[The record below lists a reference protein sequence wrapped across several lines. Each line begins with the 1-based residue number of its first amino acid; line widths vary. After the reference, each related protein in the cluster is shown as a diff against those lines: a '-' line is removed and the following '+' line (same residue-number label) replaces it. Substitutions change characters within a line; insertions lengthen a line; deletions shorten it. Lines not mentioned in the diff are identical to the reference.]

1 MTLLQIPDPSD
12 AQANNNQDGSVP
24 LNGWATVIILIA
36 THYRL
41 PCSPGMIMATSEWQ
55 GNQTR
60 EKALRHL
67 ARQAGLSLQLYQDNQ
82 WEITSWRLP
91 LAIELADGHVGVITS
106 FDGEDEVRVHFA
118 GDEQPTPIALEVLL
132 PEISFAAAL
141 RPVTA
146 AKDSRV
152 DRYLATVKPDWL
164 RRLVLHDLRPY
175 GYVMLGSLL
184 INLLALVGII
194 FSMQVYD
201 RVIPAQSYPT
211 LYVLYIGVIISVVF
225 TYILRVGR
233 DHVTDLLGK
242 RADMRVSDRVFG
254 HALRLRNSAVPRS
267 TGTFISQLRELE
279 SIREMVTSTTVSA
292 IVDMPFFLLFMLV
305 MAIIAPQLAW
315 IAPVAVLLMVL
326 PGIFSQ
332 KKLAKLA
339 QQALKESTLRNAV
352 LVESVQGLEDIKLM
366 QAEDRFLQQWNS
378 YIRITAQSGVE
389 MRKVMHS
396 LISWGVTVQGLVYAS
411 VIVVGAPMVIN
422 GDITTGAI
430 VAASLLSSR
439 MIAPMA
445 TLCGVLARWQQVKA
459 AKSSLDALMNL
470 PVENS
475 KDETRI
481 HCPVLFG
488 HYQFTDAMFRYYTD
502 SLTVALRIKSLTI
515 KPGERIALLGRNG
528 SGKSTLLQA
537 MTGGM
542 DLIGGELRLDNLS
555 LPHID
560 LADVRRNV
568 GLLTQ
573 NARLFH
579 GTLRENLTLG
589 APHATD
595 EAIFSTLTV
604 SGGAD
609 FIRRLPLGLD
619 HPIMEGGVG
628 LSGGQ
633 RQSLLLARM
642 LLRDPNIVLLD
653 EPTSSLDDHTE
664 KEFIERL
671 GQWLNGRTLIV
682 ATHRAAILALVDRVL
697 VLKDG
702 QLVMD
707 SPKDSALPPPP
718 RAANGNQPEIQS

>member
-1 MTLLQIPDPSD
+1 MTQLPIPDAPEGQS
-12 AQANNNQDGSVP
+12 ASGGELP
-24 LNGWATVIILIA
+24 LNGWATAIIQIA

-41 PCSPGMIMATSEWQ
+41 PCSPGMIMAAAEWQ
-55 GNQTR
+55 GKQTR
-60 EKALRHL
+60 DKALRHL
-67 ARQAGLSLQLYQDNQ
+67 ARQAGLSLQLFAEESR
-82 WEITSWRLP
+82 EITRWRLP
-91 LAIELADGHVGVITS
+91 LAVELDDGQVGVVTA
-106 FDGEDEVRVHFA
+106 FDGDDRVRVHFS
-118 GDEQPTPIALEVLL
+118 GDEQPAPVMLTDLL
-132 PEISFAAAL
+132 PALRVVAAL
-141 RPVTA
+141 RPVAA

-152 DRYLATVKPDWL
+152 DRYLATVRPDWL

-175 GYVMLGSLL
+175 GYVMLASFL
-184 INLLALVGII
+184 INLLALVGIV

-211 LYVLYIGVIISVVF
+211 LYVLYAGVIISVVF

-254 HALRLRNSAVPRS
+254 HALRLRNSVVPRS

-279 SIREMVTSTTVSA
+279 AIREMVTSTTVTA
-292 IVDMPFFLLFMLV
+292 IVDMPFFLLFLLV

-326 PGIFSQ
+326 PGLLSQ

-378 YIRITAQSGVE
+378 YIRITAQSGVA

-445 TLCGVLARWQQVKA
+445 TLCGVLARWQQVRA
-459 AKSSLDALMNL
+459 AKTSLDGLMNL

-475 KDETRI
+475 SDETRI

-488 HYQFTDAMFRYYTD
+488 HYQFIDAMFRYYSD
-502 SLTVALRIKSLTI
+502 SLTMALRIKSLTI
-515 KPGERIALLGRNG
+515 QPGERIAVLGRNG

-537 MTGGM
+537 MAGGM
-542 DLIGGELRLDNLS
+542 DLVSGELRLDNLS

-560 LADVRRNV
+560 VADVRRNV

-589 APHATD
+589 AAHATD
-595 EAIFSTLTV
+595 DAIFSALTV
-604 SGGAD
+604 SGGAE

-619 HPIMEGGVG
+619 HPIMEGGTG

-653 EPTSSLDDHTE
+653 EPTAALDDHTE

-671 GQWLNGRTLIV
+671 GAWLNGRTLIV
-682 ATHRAAILALVDRVL
+682 ATHRAAILSLVDRIL
-697 VLKDG
+697 VLKEG

-707 SPKDSALPPPP
+707 SPKEKALPPA
-718 RAANGNQPEIQS
+718 RSGGNLPEVNA

>member
-1 MTLLQIPDPSD
+1 MTQLPIPDAPESQP
-12 AQANNNQDGSVP
+12 ASGGELP
-24 LNGWATVIILIA
+24 LNGWATAIIQIA

-41 PCSPGMIMATSEWQ
+41 PCSPGMIMAAAEWQ
-55 GNQTR
+55 GKQTR
-60 EKALRHL
+60 DKALRHL
-67 ARQAGLSLQLYQDNQ
+67 ARQAGLSLQLFAEESR
-82 WEITSWRLP
+82 EITRWRLP
-91 LAIELADGHVGVITS
+91 LAVELDDGQVGVVTA
-106 FDGEDEVRVHFA
+106 FDGDDRVRVHFS
-118 GDEQPTPIALEVLL
+118 GDEQPTPVMLTDLL
-132 PEISFAAAL
+132 PALRVVAAL
-141 RPVTA
+141 RPVAA

-152 DRYLATVKPDWL
+152 DRYLATVRPDWL

-175 GYVMLGSLL
+175 GYVMLASFL
-184 INLLALVGII
+184 INLLALVGIV

-211 LYVLYIGVIISVVF
+211 LYVLYAGVIISVVF

-254 HALRLRNSAVPRS
+254 HALRLRNSVVPRS

-279 SIREMVTSTTVSA
+279 AIREMVTSTTVTA
-292 IVDMPFFLLFMLV
+292 IVDMPFFLLFLLV

-326 PGIFSQ
+326 PGLLSQ

-378 YIRITAQSGVE
+378 YIRITAQSGVA

-445 TLCGVLARWQQVKA
+445 TLCGVLARWQQVRA
-459 AKSSLDALMNL
+459 AKTSLDGLMNL

-475 KDETRI
+475 SDETRI

-488 HYQFTDAMFRYYTD
+488 HYQFTDAMFRYYSD
-502 SLTVALRIKSLTI
+502 SLTMALRIKSLTI
-515 KPGERIALLGRNG
+515 QPGERIAVLGRNG

-537 MTGGM
+537 MAGGM
-542 DLIGGELRLDNLS
+542 DLVSGELRLDNLS

-560 LADVRRNV
+560 VADVRRNV

-589 APHATD
+589 AAHATD
-595 EAIFSTLTV
+595 DAIFSALTV
-604 SGGAD
+604 SGGAE

-619 HPIMEGGVG
+619 HPIMEGGTG

-653 EPTSSLDDHTE
+653 EPTAALDDHTE

-671 GQWLNGRTLIV
+671 SAWLNGRTLIV
-682 ATHRAAILALVDRVL
+682 ATHRAAILSLVDRIL
-697 VLKDG
+697 VLKEG

-707 SPKDSALPPPP
+707 SPKEKALPPA
-718 RAANGNQPEIQS
+718 RSGGNLPEVNA

>member
-1 MTLLQIPDPSD
+1 MTQLPIPDAPEGQS
-12 AQANNNQDGSVP
+12 ASGGELP
-24 LNGWATVIILIA
+24 LNGWATAIIQIA

-41 PCSPGMIMATSEWQ
+41 PCSPGMIMAAAEWQ
-55 GNQTR
+55 GKQTR
-60 EKALRHL
+60 DKALRHL
-67 ARQAGLSLQLYQDNQ
+67 ARQAGLSLQLFAEESR
-82 WEITSWRLP
+82 EITRWRLP
-91 LAIELADGHVGVITS
+91 LAVELDDGQVGVVTV
-106 FDGEDEVRVHFA
+106 FDGDDRVRVHFS
-118 GDEQPTPIALEVLL
+118 GDEQPTPVMLTDLL
-132 PEISFAAAL
+132 PALRVVAAL
-141 RPVTA
+141 RPVAA

-152 DRYLATVKPDWL
+152 DRYLATVRPDWL

-175 GYVMLGSLL
+175 GYVMLASFL
-184 INLLALVGII
+184 INLLALVGIV

-211 LYVLYIGVIISVVF
+211 LYVLYAGVIISVVF

-254 HALRLRNSAVPRS
+254 HALRLRNSVVPRS

-279 SIREMVTSTTVSA
+279 AIREMVTSTTVTA
-292 IVDMPFFLLFMLV
+292 IVDMPFFLLFLLV

-326 PGIFSQ
+326 PGLLSQ

-378 YIRITAQSGVE
+378 YIRITAQSGVA

-445 TLCGVLARWQQVKA
+445 TLCGVLARWQQVRA
-459 AKSSLDALMNL
+459 AKTSLDGLMNL

-475 KDETRI
+475 SDETRI

-488 HYQFTDAMFRYYTD
+488 HYQFTDAMFRYYSD
-502 SLTVALRIKSLTI
+502 SLTMALRIKSLTI
-515 KPGERIALLGRNG
+515 QPGERIAVLGRNG

-537 MTGGM
+537 MAGGM
-542 DLIGGELRLDNLS
+542 DLVSGELRLDNLS

-560 LADVRRNV
+560 VADVRRNV

-589 APHATD
+589 AAHATD
-595 EAIFSTLTV
+595 DAIFSALTV
-604 SGGAD
+604 SGGAE

-619 HPIMEGGVG
+619 HPIMEGGTG

-653 EPTSSLDDHTE
+653 EPTAALDDHTE

-671 GQWLNGRTLIV
+671 GAWLNGRTLIV
-682 ATHRAAILALVDRVL
+682 ATHRAAILSLVDRIL
-697 VLKDG
+697 VLKEG

-707 SPKDSALPPPP
+707 SPKEKALPPA
-718 RAANGNQPEIQS
+718 RSGGNLPEVNA

>member
-1 MTLLQIPDPSD
+1 MTQMQLPDSPG
-12 AQANNNQDGSVP
+12 AQPDRAESGVP
-24 LNGWATVIILIA
+24 LQGWATAIILIA
-36 THYRL
+36 GHYRL
-41 PCSPGMIMATSEWQ
+41 PCSPGMILATSEWQ
-55 GNQTR
+55 GKQTR
-60 EKALRHL
+60 DKALRHL
-67 ARQAGLSLQLYQDNQ
+67 ARQAGMSLQLYKENQ
-82 WEITSWRLP
+82 WAINHWRLP
-91 LAIELADGHVGVITS
+91 LAVELTDGQVGVIVS
-106 FDGEDEVRVHFA
+106 FDGDDEVRVHFS
-118 GDEQPTPIALEVLL
+118 GDEQPTPLSLAALL
-132 PEISFAAAL
+132 PDIRFAAAF
-141 RPVTA
+141 RPLTA
-146 AKDSRV
+146 ARDSRV
-152 DRYLATVKPDWL
+152 DRYLETIKPDWL
-164 RRLVLHDLRPY
+164 RRLVLRDLRPY
-175 GYVMLGSLL
+175 GYVMLGSFL

-211 LYVLYIGVIISVVF
+211 LYVLYGGVIISVIF

-254 HALRLRNSAVPRS
+254 HALRLRNSAIPRS

-279 SIREMVTSTTVSA
+279 AIREMVTSTTVTS
-292 IVDMPFFLLFMLV
+292 IVDLPFFLLFLLV

-315 IAPVAVLLMVL
+315 IAPVAVILMIL
-326 PGIFSQ
+326 PGLLKQ
-332 KKLAKLA
+332 KTLAKLA
-339 QQALKESTLRNAV
+339 NQALKESTLRNAV

-378 YIRITAQSGVE
+378 YIRITAQSGME

-411 VIVVGAPMVIN
+411 VIVAGAPMVIN

-439 MIAPMA
+439 MIAPMG

-459 AKSSLDALMNL
+459 AKTSLDALMAL

-475 KDETRI
+475 KEETRI
-481 HCPVLFG
+481 HAPVLFG
-488 HYQFTDAMFRYYTD
+488 HYQFSEAMFRYYSD
-502 SLTVALRIKSLTI
+502 SATIALRIKSLTI
-515 KPGERIALLGRNG
+515 KPGERVAVLGRNG

-537 MTGGM
+537 MIGGM
-542 DLIGGELRLDNLS
+542 DLVGGELRLDNLS

-568 GLLTQ
+568 GLMTQ

-579 GTLRENLTLG
+579 GTLRENLTMG
-589 APHATD
+589 AAHASD
-595 EAIFSTLTV
+595 EAIFAALTV

-619 HPIMEGGVG
+619 HPVMEGGIG

-633 RQSLLLARM
+633 RQSVLLARM
-642 LLRDPNIVLLD
+642 LLRDPSIVLLD
-653 EPTSSLDDHTE
+653 EPTASLDDHTE

-671 GQWLNGRTLIV
+671 GQWLNGRTLVV

-697 VLKDG
+697 VLKEG

-707 SPKDSALPPPP
+707 SPKESALPPA
-718 RAANGNQPEIQS
+718 RAALNRPEDQA

>member
-1 MTLLQIPDPSD
+1 MTQLSIPDAPESESG
-12 AQANNNQDGSVP
+12 GSGGGT
-24 LNGWATVIILIA
+24 LNRWATAIMLIA
-36 THYRL
+36 GHYRL
-41 PCSPGMIMATSEWQ
+41 PCSPGMIMAMTAWQ

-67 ARQAGLSLQLYQDNQ
+67 ARQAGLSLQFYQQ
-82 WEITSWRLP
+82 EVQEISRWRLP
-91 LAIELADGHVGVITS
+91 LAVEMEDGQVGVITR
-106 FDGEDEVRVHFA
+106 FDGEDRVRVHFA
-118 GDEQPTPIALEVLL
+118 GDDQPAPLAIDELL
-132 PEISFAAAL
+132 PAIRVIAAL

-152 DRYLATVKPDWL
+152 DRYLKAVKPDWL
-164 RRLVLHDLRPY
+164 RRLVLYDMRPY
-175 GYVMLGSLL
+175 GYVMLGAFL
-184 INLLALVGII
+184 INLLALVGIL

-211 LYVLYIGVIISVVF
+211 LYVLYIGVILSVIF

-279 SIREMVTSTTVSA
+279 AVREMVTSTTVTA

-315 IAPVAVLLMVL
+315 IAPIAVILMVL
-326 PGIFSQ
+326 PGVLSQ

-339 QQALKESTLRNAV
+339 QQNLKESTLRNAV

-378 YIRITAQSGVE
+378 YIRITAQSGME
-389 MRKVMHS
+389 MRKVMHA
-396 LISWGVTVQGLVYAS
+396 LISWGVTIQGLVYAS

-459 AKSSLDALMNL
+459 AKGSLDALMNL

-475 KDETRI
+475 ADETRI

-488 HYQFTDAMFRYYTD
+488 HYQFTDAQFRYNSD
-502 SLTVALRIKSLTI
+502 SLIIALRIKSLTI
-515 KPGERIALLGRNG
+515 QPGERIAVLGRNG
-528 SGKSTLLQA
+528 AGKSTLLQA
-537 MTGGM
+537 MCGGM
-542 DLIGGELRLDNLS
+542 ELVGGELRLDNLS

-589 APHATD
+589 AAHATD
-595 EAIFSTLTV
+595 EAIFGALTV

-619 HPIMEGGVG
+619 HPVMEGGVG

-642 LLRDPNIVLLD
+642 LLRDPNIIVLD
-653 EPTSSLDDHTE
+653 EPTAALDDHTE
-664 KEFIERL
+664 KAFIERL
-671 GQWLNGRTLIV
+671 GAWLNGRTLVV

-697 VLKDG
+697 VLKEG

-707 SPKDSALPPPP
+707 SPKERALATPRATDALPEEPT
-718 RAANGNQPEIQS
+718 E

>member
-1 MTLLQIPDPSD
+1 MTQLPIPDAPEGQS
-12 AQANNNQDGSVP
+12 ASGGELP
-24 LNGWATVIILIA
+24 LNGWATAIIQIA

-41 PCSPGMIMATSEWQ
+41 PCSPGMIMAAAEWQ
-55 GNQTR
+55 GKQTR
-60 EKALRHL
+60 DKALRHL
-67 ARQAGLSLQLYQDNQ
+67 ARQAGLSLQLFAEESR
-82 WEITSWRLP
+82 EITRWRLP
-91 LAIELADGHVGVITS
+91 LAVELDDGQVGVVMA
-106 FDGEDEVRVHFA
+106 FDGDDRVRVHFS
-118 GDEQPTPIALEVLL
+118 GDEQPTPVMLTDLL
-132 PEISFAAAL
+132 PALRVVAAL
-141 RPVTA
+141 RPVAA

-152 DRYLATVKPDWL
+152 DRYLATVRPDWL

-175 GYVMLGSLL
+175 GYVMLASFL
-184 INLLALVGII
+184 INLLALVGIV

-211 LYVLYIGVIISVVF
+211 LYVLYAGVIISVVF

-242 RADMRVSDRVFG
+242 RADMRVSDRVFD
-254 HALRLRNSAVPRS
+254 HALRLRNSVVPRS

-279 SIREMVTSTTVSA
+279 AIREMVTSTTVTA
-292 IVDMPFFLLFMLV
+292 IVDMPFFLLFLLV

-326 PGIFSQ
+326 PGLLSQ

-378 YIRITAQSGVE
+378 YIRITAQSGVA

-445 TLCGVLARWQQVKA
+445 TLCGVLARWQQVRA
-459 AKSSLDALMNL
+459 AKTSLDGLMNL

-475 KDETRI
+475 SDETRI

-488 HYQFTDAMFRYYTD
+488 HYQFTDAMFRYYSD
-502 SLTVALRIKSLTI
+502 SLTMALRIKSLTI
-515 KPGERIALLGRNG
+515 QPGERIAVLGRNG

-537 MTGGM
+537 MAGGM
-542 DLIGGELRLDNLS
+542 DLVSGELRLDNLS

-560 LADVRRNV
+560 VADVRRNV

-589 APHATD
+589 AAHATD
-595 EAIFSTLTV
+595 DAIFSALTV
-604 SGGAD
+604 SGGAE

-619 HPIMEGGVG
+619 HPIMEGGTG

-653 EPTSSLDDHTE
+653 EPTAALDDHTE

-671 GQWLNGRTLIV
+671 GAWLNGRTLIV
-682 ATHRAAILALVDRVL
+682 ATHRAAILSLVDRIL
-697 VLKDG
+697 VLKEG

-707 SPKDSALPPPP
+707 SPKEKALPPA
-718 RAANGNQPEIQS
+718 RSGGNLPEVNA

>member
-1 MTLLQIPDPSD
+1 MTQLSIPDAPESESG
-12 AQANNNQDGSVP
+12 GSGGGT
-24 LNGWATVIILIA
+24 LNRWATAIMLIA
-36 THYRL
+36 GHYRL
-41 PCSPGMIMATSEWQ
+41 PCSPGMIMAMTAWQ

-67 ARQAGLSLQLYQDNQ
+67 ARQAGLSLQFYQQ
-82 WEITSWRLP
+82 EVQEISRWRLP
-91 LAIELADGHVGVITS
+91 LAVEMEDGQVGVITR
-106 FDGEDEVRVHFA
+106 FDGEDRVRVHFA
-118 GDEQPTPIALEVLL
+118 GDDQPAPLAIDELL
-132 PEISFAAAL
+132 PAIRVIAAL

-152 DRYLATVKPDWL
+152 DRYLKAVKPDWL
-164 RRLVLHDLRPY
+164 RRLVLYDMRPY
-175 GYVMLGSLL
+175 GYVMLGAFL
-184 INLLALVGII
+184 INLLALVGIL

-211 LYVLYIGVIISVVF
+211 LYVLYIGVILSVIF

-279 SIREMVTSTTVSA
+279 AVREMVTSTTVTA

-315 IAPVAVLLMVL
+315 IAPIAVILMVL
-326 PGIFSQ
+326 PGVLSQ

-339 QQALKESTLRNAV
+339 QQNLKESTLRNAV

-378 YIRITAQSGVE
+378 YIRITAQSGME
-389 MRKVMHS
+389 MRKVMHA
-396 LISWGVTVQGLVYAS
+396 LISWGVTIQGLVYAS

-459 AKSSLDALMNL
+459 AKGSLDALMNL

-475 KDETRI
+475 ADETRI

-488 HYQFTDAMFRYYTD
+488 HYQFTDAQFRYNSD
-502 SLTVALRIKSLTI
+502 SLIIALRIKSLTI
-515 KPGERIALLGRNG
+515 QPGERIAVLGRNG
-528 SGKSTLLQA
+528 AGKSTLLQA
-537 MTGGM
+537 MCGGM
-542 DLIGGELRLDNLS
+542 ELVGGELRLDNLS

-589 APHATD
+589 AAHATD
-595 EAIFSTLTV
+595 EAIFGALTV

-619 HPIMEGGVG
+619 HPVMEGGVG

-653 EPTSSLDDHTE
+653 EPTAALDDHTE
-664 KEFIERL
+664 KAFIERL
-671 GQWLNGRTLIV
+671 GAWLNGRTLVV

-697 VLKDG
+697 VLKEG

-707 SPKDSALPPPP
+707 SPKERALATPRATDALPEEPT
-718 RAANGNQPEIQS
+718 E

>member
-1 MTLLQIPDPSD
+1 MTQMQLPDSPAGKPERAES
-12 AQANNNQDGSVP
+12 GVP
-24 LNGWATVIILIA
+24 LQGWATAIILIA
-36 THYRL
+36 GHYRL
-41 PCSPGMIMATSEWQ
+41 PCSPGMILAASEWQ
-55 GNQTR
+55 GKQTR
-60 EKALRHL
+60 DKALRHL
-67 ARQAGLSLQLYQDNQ
+67 ARQAGLSLQLYEENK
-82 WEITSWRLP
+82 WEINHWRLP
-91 LAIELADGHVGVITS
+91 LAVELADGQVGVIVS
-106 FDGEDEVRVHFA
+106 FDGDDEVRVHFS
-118 GDEQPTPIALEVLL
+118 GDEQPAPLSLAALL
-132 PEISFAAAL
+132 PDIRFAAAF
-141 RPVTA
+141 RPLTA

-152 DRYLATVKPDWL
+152 DQYLETIKPDWL
-164 RRLVLHDLRPY
+164 RRLVLRDLRPY
-175 GYVMLGSLL
+175 GYVMLGSFL

-211 LYVLYIGVIISVVF
+211 LYVLYGGVIISVIF

-279 SIREMVTSTTVSA
+279 AIREMVTSTTVTS
-292 IVDMPFFLLFMLV
+292 IVDMPFFLLFLLV

-315 IAPVAVLLMVL
+315 IAPVAVILMIL
-326 PGIFSQ
+326 PGLLKQ
-332 KKLAKLA
+332 KTLAKLA
-339 QQALKESTLRNAV
+339 HQALKESTLRNAV

-411 VIVVGAPMVIN
+411 VIVIGAPMVIN

-439 MIAPMA
+439 MIAPMG

-459 AKSSLDALMNL
+459 AKTSLDALMAL

-481 HCPVLFG
+481 HAPVLFG
-488 HYQFTDAMFRYYTD
+488 HYQFSEAMFRYYSD
-502 SLTVALRIKSLTI
+502 STTIALRIRNLTI
-515 KPGERIALLGRNG
+515 KPGERVAVLGRNG

-537 MTGGM
+537 MIGGM
-542 DLIGGELRLDNLS
+542 DLVGGELRLDNLS

-568 GLLTQ
+568 GLMTQ

-579 GTLRENLTLG
+579 GTLRENLMMG
-589 APHATD
+589 AAHASD
-595 EAIFSTLTV
+595 EAIFAALTV

-619 HPIMEGGVG
+619 HPVMEGGVG

-653 EPTSSLDDHTE
+653 EPTASLDDHTE

-707 SPKDSALPPPP
+707 SPKESALPPR
-718 RAANGNQPEIQS
+718 RAALNRPEDQA

>member
-1 MTLLQIPDPSD
+1 MTQLPIPDAPEGQS
-12 AQANNNQDGSVP
+12 ASGGELP
-24 LNGWATVIILIA
+24 LNGWATAIIQIA

-41 PCSPGMIMATSEWQ
+41 PCSPGMIMAAAEWQ
-55 GNQTR
+55 GKQTR
-60 EKALRHL
+60 DKALRHL
-67 ARQAGLSLQLYQDNQ
+67 ARQAGLSLQLFAEESR
-82 WEITSWRLP
+82 EITRWRLP
-91 LAIELADGHVGVITS
+91 LAVELDDGQVGVVTA
-106 FDGEDEVRVHFA
+106 FDGDDRVRVHFS
-118 GDEQPTPIALEVLL
+118 GDEQPAPVMLTDLL
-132 PEISFAAAL
+132 PALRVVAAL
-141 RPVTA
+141 RPVAA

-152 DRYLATVKPDWL
+152 DRYLATVRPDWL

-175 GYVMLGSLL
+175 GYVMLASFL
-184 INLLALVGII
+184 INLLALVGIV

-211 LYVLYIGVIISVVF
+211 LYVLYAGVIISVVF

-254 HALRLRNSAVPRS
+254 HALRLRNSVVPRS

-279 SIREMVTSTTVSA
+279 AIREMVTSTTVTA
-292 IVDMPFFLLFMLV
+292 IVDMPFFLLFLLV

-326 PGIFSQ
+326 PGLLSQ

-378 YIRITAQSGVE
+378 YIRITAQSGVA

-445 TLCGVLARWQQVKA
+445 TLCGVLARWQQVRA
-459 AKSSLDALMNL
+459 AKTSLDGLMNL

-475 KDETRI
+475 SDETRI

-488 HYQFTDAMFRYYTD
+488 HYQFTDAMFRYYSD
-502 SLTVALRIKSLTI
+502 SLTMALRIKSLTI
-515 KPGERIALLGRNG
+515 QPGERIAVLGRNG

-537 MTGGM
+537 MAGGM
-542 DLIGGELRLDNLS
+542 DLVSGELRLDNLS

-560 LADVRRNV
+560 VADVRRNV

-589 APHATD
+589 AAHATD
-595 EAIFSTLTV
+595 DAIFSALTV
-604 SGGAD
+604 SGGAE

-619 HPIMEGGVG
+619 HPIMEGGTG

-653 EPTSSLDDHTE
+653 EPTAALDDHTE

-671 GQWLNGRTLIV
+671 GAWLNGRTLIV
-682 ATHRAAILALVDRVL
+682 ATHRAAILSLVDRIL
-697 VLKDG
+697 VLKEG

-707 SPKDSALPPPP
+707 SPKEKALPPA
-718 RAANGNQPEIQS
+718 RSGGNLPEVNA